1 MDGSNLASL
10 QTIEKLYQDY
20 QKNPASVPNDWQSFF
35 KGVDFADL
43 ELTRDAG
50 GKERIYLLIDA
61 YRRFGHL
68 FTAINPLRASEKEL
82 PEQLKLENLFFDSLD
97 LSQTFPP
104 CGFFD
109 SDVTLSQ
116 MMDKLSDIYCS
127 RIGFEYMHIENMEQV
142 HWIQEQIEPKL
153 QIDASVEDKKFIME
167 YLNKAEL
174 FDSFLNVKYVGQT
187 RFSIEGAETF
197 IPLLAFLLE
206 KGADDLEVDECLIGI
221 AHRGRL
227 NLLANIF
234 RKSYALIFHEFEAH
248 YMPLTMEGTSDVKYH
263 KGYSSDFETR
273 KGKKVH
279 LHLAANASHL
289 ESVDPVVLGQ
299 TYAKQILKK
308 DEEKKR
314 IIPLLIHGDAA
325 ISAQGVV
332 YESLGMMHIDG
343 YSVGGTIHVVINNQI
358 GYTTLPEEGR
368 SFRYPTDIAK
378 IFNCPVFHVNAEDPE
393 GCIYAAKLAMEIRAR
408 FHTDVFIDL
417 ICYRKYGHNEGDD
430 PSFTQPLLYQTI
442 RSKKSPRE
450 IYRDT
455 LYSQGVLEK
464 EIAEKYEEEF
474 KNELHK
480 HFEEVSKFKDEPPK
494 PEEIYGKAWEEF
506 LVDEKILDE
515 IETKC
520 DAKKIALIAEKS
532 SELPEGFHL
541 HQKLHK
547 WLEDRK
553 SKVNQEPKKLII
565 DWALAEHLAFGAL
578 LMDQIPV
585 RLSGQDCRRGT
596 FNHRHEVYVDQENGK
611 KYFPL
616 QHLSDNQ
623 ANFTVYNS
631 ILSEFAVMGFEYG
644 YSLSN
649 PKSLTL
655 WEAQYGDFVNG
666 AQIILDQYLT
676 TSEMKWNRRSGL
688 VLLLPHGYEGAGPEH
703 SSARMERFLQLSGH
717 DNIQVVYP
725 STPAQYF
732 HLLRKQGLRK
742 LRKPLIVFTPKSL
755 LRLPYCASSLQD
767 FTEGSF
773 QEVLD
778 DPTKPKAKKILLCTG
793 KIYYDLIL
801 EREKRSISNIAII
814 RIEELYPI
822 HTEKLKKIV
831 ESYQDISEISWV
843 QEEPENMGAWFHL
856 MPVFSSLFGK
866 VPCYIGR
873 ERSASTASGSHR
885 IFKEQQQKIIDEALG
900 GNS

>member
-20 QKNPASVPNDWQSFF
+20 QKDPASVPNDWQSFF

-43 ELTRDAG
+43 ELKGQKG

-68 FTAINPLRASEKEL
+68 FTAINPLNSSKFDL
-82 PEQLKLENLFFDSLD
+82 PEQLKLENLFFETSD
-97 LSQTFPP
+97 LAQTFPP
-104 CGFFD
+104 CGFFA
-109 SDVTLSQ
+109 SDVMLSQ
-116 MMDKLSDIYCS
+116 MVEKLSDIYCS
-127 RIGFEYMHIENMEQV
+127 RIGFEYMHIENLELV
-142 HWIQEQIEPKL
+142 RWIQEQIEPKL
-153 QIDASVEDKKFIME
+153 KLDTSVEDKKLIME

-187 RFSIEGAETF
+187 RFSIEGAESL
-197 IPLLAFLLE
+197 IPLLAFLVE
-206 KGADDLEVDECLIGI
+206 KGGDDLDVDECLIGI

-234 RKSYALIFHEFEAH
+234 RKSYALIFHEFEAN

-299 TYAKQILKK
+299 TYAKQTLKG

-325 ISAQGVV
+325 ISGQGVV
-332 YESLGMMHIDG
+332 YESLGMMHVDG

-358 GYTTLPEEGR
+358 GYTTVPEEAR

-378 IFNCPVFHVNAEDPE
+378 TFNCPVFHVNAEDPE
-393 GCIYAAKLAMEIRAR
+393 ACIYAANLAMEIRQK
-408 FHTDVFIDL
+408 FHTDVFIEL

-442 RSKKSPRE
+442 RSKKSARE
-450 IYRDT
+450 IYRDA
-455 LYSQGVLEK
+455 LFSQGVLEK

-474 KNELHK
+474 KLELHK
-480 HFEEVSKFKDEPPK
+480 QFEEVPKFKDVPPK

-515 IETKC
+515 FETKC
-520 DAKKIALIAEKS
+520 DAKRLAEIAEKS
-532 SELPEGFHL
+532 GHLPEGFHL
-541 HQKLHK
+541 HPKLQK

-553 SKVNQEPKKLII
+553 NKVNQEPKKLII
-565 DWALAEHLAFGAL
+565 DWALAEHLAFGTL

-596 FNHRHEVYVDQENGK
+596 FNHRHEVYVDQETGE

-616 QHLSDNQ
+616 QHLTENQ
-623 ANFTVYNS
+623 GSFTVYNS
-631 ILSEFAVMGFEYG
+631 ILSEYAVMGFEYG
-644 YSLSN
+644 YTLSN

-666 AQIILDQYLT
+666 AQIVLDQYLT

-755 LRLPYCASSLQD
+755 LRLPYCVSSLQD
-767 FTEGSF
+767 FTDGSF

-801 EREKRSISNIAII
+801 EREKRSISDIAII

-822 HTEKLKKIV
+822 HTEKLKTIV
-831 ESYQDISEISWV
+831 EGYQGVHDVSWV

-856 MPVFSSLFGK
+856 MPTLSKLFGK
-866 VPCYIGR
+866 MPSYIGR
-873 ERSASTASGSHR
+873 ERSASTATGSHR
-885 IFKEQQQKIIDEALG
+885 IFKEQQKKIIDEALG
-900 GNS
+900 E